1 MRRPCP
7 RQCKELPTQR
17 HYDSKSGGF
26 LCCCTA
32 WQEYKAWEEWFQIRC
47 SSRTILTLKFF
58 AREKSSKSLVLP
70 HGILKVKSSSFKIFY
85 LTCLVWVMRISLFLA
100 FASKYRK
107 WEVHGKLRVRG
118 CVCKSLT
125 DIFHWFWNLHFFTCL
140 TALISAR
147 RWWYPWTVDALHWLS
162 CRFLFFFLHVQICF

>member
-1 MRRPCP
+1 MRRQCP
-7 RQCKELPTQR
+7 RQYKELPTQR

-125 DIFHWFWNLHFFTCL
+125 DIFHWFWTCIFLHAWHLWYLHAGDGTL
-140 TALISAR
+140 R
-147 RWWYPWTVDALHWLS
+147 RLMLYSGCHED
-162 CRFLFFFLHVQICF
+162 FFFFLHVQICF